1 MENILTASDPK
12 HPKRRVTSKDDI
24 QPFDPDRN
32 DESVGME
39 ESRTTPSNEE
49 PQYPHE
55 KEERDDMPGETN
67 FSTRESF
74 ELDDLLENNGAK
86 LEAIPVEV
94 LRAEDTGDILP
105 DLQHL
110 TEPTRSRVLQ
120 ILKEFKD
127 LFKTVVSSAG
137 ASVTPFELKVDAR
150 SWRQAKNHGRP
161 RRVSRSSEVEFKR
174 QIELLLKLGVIR
186 PSRAGYYSHGFMV
199 PKPGGKMRLVIDF
212 KGLNLVSEMESGW
225 GIPNIKDILE
235 RLGEQKSGFFCKLD
249 LTAGFHQILISEE
262 SREFTAFKT
271 SWGGLYEWC

>member
-1 MENILTASDPK
+1 MDT
-12 HPKRRVTSKDDI
+12 
-24 QPFDPDRN
+24 
-32 DESVGME
+32 
-39 ESRTTPSNEE
+39 
-49 PQYPHE
+49 HE

-86 LEAIPVEV
+86 LEAIPVDM
-94 LRAEDTGDILP
+94 LRTEDTGDILP

-127 LFKTVVSSAG
+127 LFKTVVSSKG
-137 ASVTPFELKVDAR
+137 ASVTPFELKVDK
-150 SWRQAKNHGRP
+150 SGWHLAKNHGRP
-161 RRVSRSSEVEFKR
+161 RRVSRTSEIEFKR
-174 QIELLLKLGVIR
+174 QIESLLELGVIR

-212 KGLNLVSEMESGW
+212 KGLNMVSQMESGW

-235 RLGEQKSGFFCKLD
+235 RLGEQKSGFFCKLY
-249 LTAGFHQILISEE
+249 LTDVFHQMLI
-262 SREFTAFKT
+262 R
-271 SWGGLYEWC
+271 